1 MKHNNI
7 KLEGIRS
14 VHGSGRVIKTE
25 NKTKPDV
32 CFTELPKHSTVKYLA
47 LNNMELSQIRLSS
60 KRINSSQQ
68 ASSHGAWKDEVAN
81 TQGHTLTY
89 HVVSI

>member
-14 VHGSGRVIKTE
+14 VRGSGRVIKME
-25 NKTKPDV
+25 NKPVV